1 VDQRQHI
8 GKVAKLVPNSFP
20 LSSEWHQCPR
30 RFVVDQRIGMFVPA
44 GTSPEIVAR
53 LNTEVN
59 AALND
64 ERVRRTFTDQAQE
77 AAGGTAEHYANLVHE
92 DSEKY
97 ARLVKELN
105 VTVDKEN

>member
-1 VDQRQHI
+1 M
-8 GKVAKLVPNSFP
+8 
-20 LSSEWHQCPR
+20 
-30 RFVVDQRIGMFVPA
+30 VDQRIGMFVPA

-92 DSEKY
+92 DFEKY